1 MLSETGSK
9 RKNDGT
15 DSSMK
20 EEFKDSKNMIF
31 TSFDSI
37 NQKNTTL
44 NKNIKQNNRYNNIFS
59 SLNPK

>member
-20 EEFKDSKNMIF
+20 EEFKQSKNIIF
-31 TSFDSI
+31 ASFDSI
-37 NQKNTTL
+37 NKKN
-44 NKNIKQNNRYNNIFS
+44 
-59 SLNPK
+59 